1 MRGRASTAGHPLH
14 PALVA
19 LPIGCFFLVLVGDVA
34 HARTG
39 SDYWYAFSLTCLEAG
54 ILTALLAAAAGL
66 VGDFGVKMSADAGAV
81 ATAHLALN
89 LTCVALYVLDG
100 FLRLDGDA
108 LEGGRWTLAF
118 GLEVV
123 AFSALVV
130 SGWLGGRIV
139 VENAVGVLEND
150 EAEATEIG
158 RRKGPVHGGPRP
170 GDTSLARPPEVPS
183 DVPT

>member
-1 MRGRASTAGHPLH
+1 VRSRASIAGNPLH
-14 PALVA
+14 PALVL

-39 SDYWYAFSLTCLEAG
+39 SDYWYAFSLSCLEAG

-66 VGDFGVKMSADAGAV
+66 LGDFGVKMSAEAGAV
-81 ATAHLALN
+81 ATIHLVLN
-89 LTCVALYVLDG
+89 LTCVGLYVLNG

-123 AFSALVV
+123 TFLALGV

-139 VENAVGVLEND
+139 FENEAGVLEND
-150 EAEATEIG
+150 DAEA
-158 RRKGPVHGGPRP
+158 
-170 GDTSLARPPEVPS
+170 DEVPRVAS
-183 DVPT
+183 VGRARRIDA